1 MERQKVPTQR
11 PSRGARELGDNPQHW
26 VTPPSRFGFLRY
38 RVWLLPQAPHDIKTL
53 MQRKP

>member
-1 MERQKVPTQR
+1 MKRQKVPTQR

-53 MQRKP
+53 MRRKP